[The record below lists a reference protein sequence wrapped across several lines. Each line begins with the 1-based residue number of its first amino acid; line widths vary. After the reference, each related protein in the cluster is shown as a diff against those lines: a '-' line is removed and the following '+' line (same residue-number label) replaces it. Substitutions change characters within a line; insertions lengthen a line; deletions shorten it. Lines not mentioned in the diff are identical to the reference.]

1 MELGLVSTAY
11 VLKAGNSFKFYPSS
25 FKVLSRPVL
34 MEKYY
39 MPSIDEH
46 YTR

>member
-1 MELGLVSTAY
+1 
-11 VLKAGNSFKFYPSS
+11 
-25 FKVLSRPVL
+25 

-46 YTR
+46 YIRLVNRVSKDFSTHKIFFTESFLQKSGNPSKAHE